1 MPGFR
6 FNLQAIG
13 FSVVICEFEM
23 RHQWNIPSKLVDL
36 LDDRLNSMD
45 LGYTRRFIWRCHP
58 GCMHD
63 ECHHNEH
70 SSALAPDSC

>member
-13 FSVVICEFEM
+13 FGVVICDLEM

-36 LDDRLNSMD
+36 LDDRLNSID
-45 LGYTRRFIWRCHP
+45 LGYTRSFIWRCHP
-58 GCMHD
+58 GWRDGC
-63 ECHHNEH
+63 
-70 SSALAPDSC
+70 APTTPNIQLYPGA